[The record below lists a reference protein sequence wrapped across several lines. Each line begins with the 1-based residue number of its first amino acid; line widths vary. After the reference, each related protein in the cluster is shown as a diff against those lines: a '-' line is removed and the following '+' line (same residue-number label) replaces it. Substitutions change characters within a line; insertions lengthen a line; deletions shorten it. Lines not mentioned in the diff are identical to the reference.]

1 MAWRGSGVRIPL
13 APPPN
18 TRPVNNDRPCS
29 LKRPDF
35 RAYARKVGCGCE
47 PPRRSLMGRRDG
59 FAFAGG
65 VFASDCDGLLIHVL
79 ECVAQYAAVVDIML
93 VCPGVE
99 PSGMVTF
106 LRTALLPYLA
116 AYASMSSATM
126 LTSASSSS
134 GCTSRGSLASGTV
147 PPSSSSERT
156 QPLAA
161 SSAMSRAS
169 ARFLPSVTHPGRS
182 GTSTAYPPLWS
193 SNGIRMMGYANFI
206 SSSFRRCRPVSI
218 STGP

>member
-1 MAWRGSGVRIPL
+1 MHEILIFTRYLFCQRI
-13 APPPN
+13 PPN

-99 PSGMVTF
+99 PSGDGDVLT
-106 LRTALLPYLA
+106 YGLA
-116 AYASMSSATM
+116 AVF
-126 LTSASSSS
+126 
-134 GCTSRGSLASGTV
+134 GGVRV
-147 PPSSSSERT
+147 HVERDH
-156 QPLAA
+156 AD
-161 SSAMSRAS
+161 
-169 ARFLPSVTHPGRS
+169 
-182 GTSTAYPPLWS
+182 
-193 SNGIRMMGYANFI
+193 
-206 SSSFRRCRPVSI
+206 
-218 STGP
+218 